1 MGKVGAVKALSKS
14 NKDAVN
20 HYLLDLQSRL
30 VKAYEEIDGTARFE
44 KKTWPRP
51 EGGGGT
57 MAVLRGDAVEKAG
70 VNFSAV
76 FGDKYPTMEGEYAGK
91 PFFATGVSTITHMKN
106 PFAPI
111 AHMNVR
117 LLEVGDTFWF
127 GGGADLTPCFPFEE
141 DTKAFHQ
148 KLREACERNPMGG
161 LVDYAKLAKWCD
173 EYFYI
178 PHRKSARGVGG
189 IFYDYLKGD
198 FEALF
203 SFMRAVGD
211 AYADVYPAILRK
223 RKDTPY
229 TEADREKLLYWR
241 GRYAEYNLVYDR
253 GTKFG
258 LMTNGNIEAIFA
270 SLPPLVK
277 W

>member
-1 MGKVGAVKALSKS
+1 MSALSKL

-30 VKAYEEIDGTARFE
+30 LKTFEEIDGTAHFE
-44 KKTWPRP
+44 KKSWPRP

-57 MAVLRGDAVEKAG
+57 MAVLRGDSVEKAG
-70 VNFSAV
+70 VNFSEV
-76 FGDKYPTMEGEYAGK
+76 YGEKYPAMEGEHAGK
-91 PFFATGVSTITHMKN
+91 PFFATGVSTIGHMKN

-111 AHMNVR
+111 GHMNVR

-127 GGGADLTPCFPFEE
+127 GGGADLTPCNPFDE
-141 DTKAFHQ
+141 DTQAFHQ
-148 KLREACERNPMGG
+148 ALKAACDKHSNGG
-161 LVDYAKLAKWCD
+161 LVDYQKFTKWCD

-178 PHRKSARGVGG
+178 PHRQSVRGVGG
-189 IFYDYLKGD
+189 IFFDFLKGD
-198 FEALF
+198 FEPLF
-203 SFMRAVGD
+203 AFIKAVGD
-211 AYADVYPAILRK
+211 AYATIYPALLRK
-223 RKDTPY
+223 RKAMPY
-229 TEADREKLLYWR
+229 TETDREKLLYWR

-258 LMTNGNIEAIFA
+258 LMTNGNVEAIFV